1 MRLVGANRDSPLH
14 CLSAIKMNQLKRLF
28 LFFISAIA
36 LILWLQQPTIVL
48 ATDNRAI
55 QTIEQEAQQ
64 LYQQN
69 QYPEAI
75 ALIKT
80 AIKQYQ
86 KHDDR
91 VGMAIATRNLALIYQ
106 KLGAWEQAETTLARG
121 TKIIDSIDSEP
132 EKSQLLAQ
140 ILEVKG
146 QVELSLGRSQN
157 ALATWRKATSVYEKQ
172 GNITGLTQGKI
183 YQAHA
188 LQALGLYSQSL
199 TTLTATNQQLE
210 NQPDSLIKAQALLNL
225 GNVLNRVGKY
235 QAANDNLKS
244 ALATAKKLE
253 DKPTMAD
260 ILLSLGNN
268 ARFQEQP
275 EVAINF
281 YQQAIA
287 TDPEPDIQLRGKLDE
302 LGVLVG
308 LENQKAASNLA
319 IEIERLITQLP
330 PRQTTIQAQISLA
343 RHLIQLDIQPRQ
355 VAKLLADAV
364 KQSKSLNIPR
374 TEADALGVLGNLYE
388 RHHQW
393 QSAAQIT
400 ERALVK
406 AQSLDAKELSYQ
418 WQWQLGRIL
427 KAQGNRE
434 RAIASYTQATE
445 NLQSL

>member
-1 MRLVGANRDSPLH
+1 
-14 CLSAIKMNQLKRLF
+14 MNQLKRLL

-36 LILWLQQPTIVL
+36 LIFWLQQPTIVL
-48 ATDNRAI
+48 ATDERAI

-86 KHDDR
+86 KQDDR

-157 ALATWRKATSVYEKQ
+157 ALATWRQATSVYEKQ

-225 GNVLNRVGKY
+225 GNVLNRVG
-235 QAANDNLKS
+235 
-244 ALATAKKLE
+244 
-253 DKPTMAD
+253 
-260 ILLSLGNN
+260 
-268 ARFQEQP
+268 
-275 EVAINF
+275 
-281 YQQAIA
+281 
-287 TDPEPDIQLRGKLDE
+287 
-302 LGVLVG
+302 
-308 LENQKAASNLA
+308 
-319 IEIERLITQLP
+319 
-330 PRQTTIQAQISLA
+330 
-343 RHLIQLDIQPRQ
+343 
-355 VAKLLADAV
+355 
-364 KQSKSLNIPR
+364 
-374 TEADALGVLGNLYE
+374 
-388 RHHQW
+388 
-393 QSAAQIT
+393 
-400 ERALVK
+400 
-406 AQSLDAKELSYQ
+406 
-418 WQWQLGRIL
+418 
-427 KAQGNRE
+427 
-434 RAIASYTQATE
+434 
-445 NLQSL
+445 